1 MRITRL
7 SNWIKQR
14 ERIEC
19 LTRKKTINLKKTT
32 KTTMH
37 CYVNQTH
44 ITESEKT
51 IWFKKSAYPILIKV
65 KSFAPKMHVSMNLV
79 ARHNFELAQNVEFS
93 WESQFEIFD
102 EDYSCSWAIC
112 YDNRRPFNFEY
123 FQFDWFIDTITKFP
137 KNMITEVKSI
147 SIRLYECSE
156 K

>member
-51 IWFKKSAYPILIKV
+51 LWFKKSAYPILIKV

-93 WESQFEIFD
+93 WESHWNIHSLGLFVMMIGVPLTLNISNLID
-102 EDYSCSWAIC
+102 LY
-112 YDNRRPFNFEY
+112 
-123 FQFDWFIDTITKFP
+123 IDTITKFP
-137 KNMITEVKSI
+137 KNMTTEVKSI